1 MKIQHGINYGEVVG
15 NMCSADGVPCFIV
28 LKDDGK
34 FDLWNITGCEI
45 VKTNSST
52 LKTGGTEAG
61 QEVEQP
67 QQPQPEIAE
76 MNKAVRCLAI
86 QVPSSVY
93 DDVKK
98 KWDAVVAQLSGVR

>member
-1 MKIQHGINYGEVVG
+1 MRVNINGTANAWLEI
-15 NMCSADGVPCFIV
+15 D
-28 LKDDGK
+28 DDGDVDIV
-34 FDLWNITGCEI
+34 FGGCYDCSGDLVNLSD
-45 VKTNSST
+45 VNAALQT

-61 QEVEQP
+61 QEAERP